1 MVLDNLLDWGSKLK
15 ETDYLTKKIKEN
27 LFKLLENGD
36 LDTVYS
42 SIATIKDNSKS
53 HEFKQAVKIIIDK
66 N

>member
-42 SIATIKDNSKS
+42 SIATIKDNSES

>member
-27 LFKLLENGD
+27 LFKLLDGN
-36 LDTVYS
+36 LDTVYK